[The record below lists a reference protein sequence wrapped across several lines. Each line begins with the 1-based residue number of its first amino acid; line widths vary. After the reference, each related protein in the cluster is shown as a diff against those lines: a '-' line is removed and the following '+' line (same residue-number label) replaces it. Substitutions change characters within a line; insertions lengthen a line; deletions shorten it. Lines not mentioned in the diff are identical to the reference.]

1 MPRSPRPFTPLLL
14 AALAVGACKQAA
26 DLPVPFEDQLVVV
39 GFVSPQDTLVQVAVA
54 RNQPLWA
61 GGGRAVTDADVRLT
75 APDGS
80 TARLMARAFT
90 RTDSANGW
98 CRYAVSARER
108 PIRAGETYR
117 LAVATPAGLR
127 ATATCTVPAAPV
139 AEADVR
145 VEFGSEPF
153 GNQRFRTFRVTWPD
167 APGGGFFSLNSVSYV
182 EAPATGGRAP
192 YTYVTYGTA
201 YLPGNGGTLQATER
215 AIQGTN
221 APFNP
226 ARSFVQVFLCRTDRA
241 YYDYHLAL
249 SRQQQEQAGNLFPE
263 AVRVPGNV
271 EGGLGIFAAYNQTT
285 VRRYLP

>member
-1 MPRSPRPFTPLLL
+1 MNRAPRPFVLFLL
-14 AALAVGACKQAA
+14 AALLAGACKQAA
-26 DLPVPFEDQLVVV
+26 DLPVPFDDKLVVV

-54 RNQPLWA
+54 RNQPLWT

-90 RTDSANGW
+90 RSDSANGW
-98 CRYAVSARER
+98 CRYAVPVREL

-117 LAVATPAGLR
+117 LTVAIPAGLR
-127 ATATCTVPAAPV
+127 ARATCTVPAAPV
-139 AEADVR
+139 PAADVQIA
-145 VEFGSEPF
+145 FGSESF

-167 APGGGFFSLNSVSYV
+167 DPGGGFFSLNSVSYV
-182 EAPATGGRAP
+182 EAPATGGRTP

-201 YLPGNGGTLQATER
+201 YLPGSGVPVQATER

-271 EGGLGIFAAYNQTT
+271 EGGLGIFAAYNQTI